1 MEFITGQGNRLLP
14 TVYFRIALAL
24 ADCQLPIFYSPF
36 FNGSCMTHTVRID
49 FVSDV
54 VCPWCVVGL
63 NSLTAALGQL
73 DGEVNADI
81 HFQPFELAPGM
92 DDNGEDLTGYLMSK
106 YQISSE
112 QVAQTQAA
120 IVARGQEQ
128 GFVFDF
134 NSDSRKWNTL
144 NAHRLLHWAGETS
157 DKQLALKQA
166 LFLAN
171 FSENRNISD
180 HDVLVELATQV
191 GLDGTEAAQVLASGR
206 YAEEVRELE
215 SRWQQQGISSVPTM
229 IFNNRYAVSGGQPVE
244 TFVDVLRQLVEKD
257 PAA

>member
-1 MEFITGQGNRLLP
+1 
-14 TVYFRIALAL
+14 
-24 ADCQLPIFYSPF
+24 
-36 FNGSCMTHTVRID
+36 MTHTVRID

-63 NSLTAALGQL
+63 NSLQAALEQVKS
-73 DGEVNADI
+73 EVNADI

-92 DDNGEDLTGYLMSK
+92 DENGENLTAYLMSK
-106 YQISSE
+106 YNISSE

-120 IVARGQEQ
+120 IIARGKEQ

-144 NAHRLLHWAGETS
+144 GAHRLLHWAGETS

-166 LFLAN
+166 LFVAN
-171 FSENRNISD
+171 FTENRHINN
-180 HDVLVELATQV
+180 HAVLVELATQV
-191 GLDGTEAAQVLASGR
+191 GLDGVEAAEVLASGR
-206 YAEEVRELE
+206 YTEEVRELE
-215 SRWQQQGISSVPTM
+215 ARWQQQGVSSVPTM

-244 TFVDVLRQLVEKD
+244 TFVEVIRELIKEQSVV
-257 PAA
+257 

>member
-1 MEFITGQGNRLLP
+1 
-14 TVYFRIALAL
+14 
-24 ADCQLPIFYSPF
+24 
-36 FNGSCMTHTVRID
+36 MTHTVRID

-63 NSLTAALGQL
+63 NSLQAALEHVKS
-73 DGEVNADI
+73 EVNADI

-92 DDNGEDLTGYLMSK
+92 DENGENLTAYLMSK
-106 YQISSE
+106 YNISSE

-120 IVARGQEQ
+120 IIARGKEQ

-144 NAHRLLHWAGETS
+144 DAHRLLHWAGETS

-166 LFLAN
+166 LFVAN
-171 FSENRNISD
+171 FTENRHIND
-180 HDVLVELATQV
+180 HAVLVELATQV
-191 GLDGTEAAQVLASGR
+191 GLDGVEAAEVLASGR
-206 YAEEVRELE
+206 YTEEVRELE
-215 SRWQQQGISSVPTM
+215 TRWQQQGVSSVPTM

-244 TFVDVLRQLVEKD
+244 TFVEVIRELIKEQS
-257 PAA
+257 AI

>member
-1 MEFITGQGNRLLP
+1 
-14 TVYFRIALAL
+14 
-24 ADCQLPIFYSPF
+24 
-36 FNGSCMTHTVRID
+36 MTHTVRID

-63 NSLTAALGQL
+63 NSLQAALEQVKS
-73 DGEVNADI
+73 EVNADI

-92 DDNGEDLTGYLMSK
+92 DENGENLTTYLMSK
-106 YQISSE
+106 YNISSE

-120 IVARGQEQ
+120 IIARGKEQ

-144 NAHRLLHWAGETS
+144 DAHRLLHWAGETS

-166 LFLAN
+166 LFVAN
-171 FSENRNISD
+171 FTENRHVSD
-180 HDVLVELATQV
+180 HAVLVELATQV
-191 GLDGTEAAQVLASGR
+191 GLDGVEVAEVLASGR
-206 YAEEVRELE
+206 YTEEVRELE
-215 SRWQQQGISSVPTM
+215 ARWQQQGVSSVPTM

-244 TFVDVLRQLVEKD
+244 MFVEVIRELIKEQS
-257 PAA
+257 AI

>member
-1 MEFITGQGNRLLP
+1 
-14 TVYFRIALAL
+14 
-24 ADCQLPIFYSPF
+24 
-36 FNGSCMTHTVRID
+36 MTHTVRID

-63 NSLTAALGQL
+63 NSLQAALEHVKS
-73 DGEVNADI
+73 EVNADI

-92 DDNGEDLTGYLMSK
+92 DENGENLTAYLMSK
-106 YQISSE
+106 YNISSE

-120 IVARGQEQ
+120 IIARGKEQ

-144 NAHRLLHWAGETS
+144 DAHRLLHWAGETS

-166 LFLAN
+166 LFVAN
-171 FSENRNISD
+171 FTENRHVSD
-180 HDVLVELATQV
+180 HAVLVELATQV
-191 GLDGTEAAQVLASGR
+191 GLDGVETAEILASGR
-206 YAEEVRELE
+206 YTEEVRELE
-215 SRWQQQGISSVPTM
+215 ARWQQQGVSSVPTM

-244 TFVDVLRQLVEKD
+244 TFVEVIRELIKEQS
-257 PAA
+257 AI

>member
-1 MEFITGQGNRLLP
+1 
-14 TVYFRIALAL
+14 
-24 ADCQLPIFYSPF
+24 
-36 FNGSCMTHTVRID
+36 MTHTVRID

-63 NSLTAALGQL
+63 NSLQAALEHVKS
-73 DGEVNADI
+73 EVNADI

-92 DDNGEDLTGYLMSK
+92 DESGENLTAYLMSK
-106 YQISSE
+106 YNISSE

-120 IVARGQEQ
+120 IIARGKEQ

-144 NAHRLLHWAGETS
+144 DAHRLLHWEGETS

-166 LFLAN
+166 LFVAN
-171 FSENRNISD
+171 FTENRHIND
-180 HDVLVELATQV
+180 HAVLVELATQV
-191 GLDGTEAAQVLASGR
+191 GLDGVEAAEVLASGR
-206 YAEEVRELE
+206 YTEEVRELE
-215 SRWQQQGISSVPTM
+215 TRWQQQGVSSVPTM

-244 TFVDVLRQLVEKD
+244 TFVEVIRELIKEQS
-257 PAA
+257 AI

>member
-1 MEFITGQGNRLLP
+1 
-14 TVYFRIALAL
+14 
-24 ADCQLPIFYSPF
+24 
-36 FNGSCMTHTVRID
+36 MTHTVRID

-63 NSLTAALGQL
+63 NSLQAALEQVKS
-73 DGEVNADI
+73 EVNADI

-92 DDNGEDLTGYLMSK
+92 DENGENLTTYLMSK
-106 YQISSE
+106 YNISSE

-120 IVARGQEQ
+120 IIARGKEQ

-144 NAHRLLHWAGETS
+144 DAHRLLHWAGETS

-166 LFLAN
+166 LFVAN
-171 FSENRNISD
+171 FTENRHINN
-180 HDVLVELATQV
+180 HAVLVELATQV
-191 GLDGTEAAQVLASGR
+191 GLDGVEVAEVLASGR
-206 YAEEVRELE
+206 YTEEVRELE
-215 SRWQQQGISSVPTM
+215 ARWQQQGVSSVPTM

-244 TFVDVLRQLVEKD
+244 TFVEVIRELIKEQS
-257 PAA
+257 AI

>member
-1 MEFITGQGNRLLP
+1 
-14 TVYFRIALAL
+14 
-24 ADCQLPIFYSPF
+24 
-36 FNGSCMTHTVRID
+36 MTHTVRID

-63 NSLTAALGQL
+63 NSLQAALEQVKS
-73 DGEVNADI
+73 EVNADI

-92 DDNGEDLTGYLMSK
+92 DENGENLTTYLMSK
-106 YQISSE
+106 YNISSE

-120 IVARGQEQ
+120 IIARGKEQ

-144 NAHRLLHWAGETS
+144 DAHRLLHWAGETS

-166 LFLAN
+166 LFVAN
-171 FSENRNISD
+171 FTENRHINN
-180 HDVLVELATQV
+180 HAVLVELATQV
-191 GLDGTEAAQVLASGR
+191 GLDGVEAAEVLASGR
-206 YAEEVRELE
+206 YTEEVRELE
-215 SRWQQQGISSVPTM
+215 SRWQQQGVSSVPTM

-244 TFVDVLRQLVEKD
+244 TFVEVIRELIKEQS
-257 PAA
+257 AI